1 MKHYLFIF
9 IMFLLTSKLF
19 GQGANWQKATAW
31 TLYDL
36 QGKKPWKIPFDSLGS
51 FSHKSLNSDSMQF
64 FLAKTTTIPLEKA
77 PVWMGAYAA
86 TCVLDNK
93 KRKIDISV
101 YAGFFYDEVEKQYY
115 QIPSDIQQDWLNYL
129 SDVAASL
136 QSGH

>member
-1 MKHYLFIF
+1 MKSYLFIS
-9 IMFLLTSKLF
+9 ILLLLNSKAF
-19 GQGANWQKATAW
+19 SQQTNWQKATAW
-31 TLYDL
+31 TLYDI
-36 QGKKPWKIPFDSLGS
+36 QGKKIWKVPLDSLGS
-51 FSHKSLNSDSMQF
+51 FPHKSLNSHSMES
-64 FLAKTTTIPLEKA
+64 FLVKTTTIPPEKA

-93 KRKIDISV
+93 KRKVDISV
-101 YAGFFYDEVEKQYY
+101 YAGFFYDEVEKKYY